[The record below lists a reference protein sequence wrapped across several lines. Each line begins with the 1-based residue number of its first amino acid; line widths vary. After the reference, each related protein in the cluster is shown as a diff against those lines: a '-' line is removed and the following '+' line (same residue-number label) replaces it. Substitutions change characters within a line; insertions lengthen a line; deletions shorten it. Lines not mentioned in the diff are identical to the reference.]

1 MGEARAKAAGEMG
14 GPIRFGKKMGVSVGG
29 AAPKGRAV
37 PWGDWRKGASKEVEA
52 MVEGERNGEGWS
64 GVARGHCWEARE
76 QGGVGV
82 GLGCPKAAVTLKD
95 EDTGGTAGKEK
106 QKKKK
111 RRGVKEEREGK
122 KRVSYTAQLSTTGL
136 TQETLEF

>member
-95 EDTGGTAGKEK
+95 EDTGGTACHPLLPLPSIFPSIRIFSSESALGI
-106 QKKKK
+106 
-111 RRGVKEEREGK
+111 RGPEVLEL
-122 KRVSYTAQLSTTGL
+122 LSN
-136 TQETLEF
+136 FV

>member
-95 EDTGGTAGKEK
+95 EDTGGTAGEEK
-106 QKKKK
+106 QKKK

-122 KRVSYTAQLSTTGL
+122 KQVSYTAQLSTTRL